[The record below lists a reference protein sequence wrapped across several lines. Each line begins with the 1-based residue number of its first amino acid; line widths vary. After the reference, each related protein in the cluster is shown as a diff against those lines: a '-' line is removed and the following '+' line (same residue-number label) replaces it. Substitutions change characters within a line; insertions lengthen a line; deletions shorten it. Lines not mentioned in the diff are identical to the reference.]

1 MIDLNPLNS
10 SPLASFDTYYG
21 LRNDILKMI
30 LPIYFVF
37 FRNVDYELN
46 SSQTFMLGT

>member
-10 SPLASFDTYYG
+10 SPLASFDTFYG
-21 LRNDILKMI
+21 LRNDILKMV

-37 FRNVDYELN
+37 FRNVDYRI
-46 SSQTFMLGT
+46 